1 MSSNNLLILVV
12 LVFFLFVAL
21 MVFPPLGTLVGVLSP
36 FPLIFI
42 YLQRGRQV
50 GVVLVALVFAVL
62 LLLVGAGQAMLF
74 LAEYALMAVVLGEL
88 IQMRLPGDRC
98 IAGAALASGIMSMFL
113 LASLLGDQ
121 DTSFNEFF
129 EKQIRSHL
137 SESIEAFESMGE
149 NKAEVAK
156 MKAFAENLAE
166 GFAKAY
172 PAFLLIGSL
181 IGAVANYALARFTW
195 IRFYGSGL
203 FSERKF
209 SEWVCPENLIWCF
222 IFSGAALFLG
232 SGMVGDA
239 GLNVFLVMLCVYFA
253 QGLSIV
259 VHFLKVRN
267 VPTFFW
273 FILFILIFVQPLLI
287 GLLAGL
293 GVFDIWVDFR
303 KIRNT
308 EHTI

>member
-1 MSSNNLLILVV
+1 
-12 LVFFLFVAL
+12 
-21 MVFPPLGTLVGVLSP
+21 MVFPPLGALVGVLSP

-62 LLLVGAGQAMLF
+62 LLLVGADQAMLF

-98 IAGAALASGIMSMFL
+98 IAGATLASGIMSMFL

-156 MKAFAENLAE
+156 MKALFVK
-166 GFAKAY
+166 AK
-172 PAFLLIGSL
+172 
-181 IGAVANYALARFTW
+181 
-195 IRFYGSGL
+195 
-203 FSERKF
+203 
-209 SEWVCPENLIWCF
+209 
-222 IFSGAALFLG
+222 
-232 SGMVGDA
+232 
-239 GLNVFLVMLCVYFA
+239 
-253 QGLSIV
+253 Q
-259 VHFLKVRN
+259 
-267 VPTFFW
+267 
-273 FILFILIFVQPLLI
+273 
-287 GLLAGL
+287 
-293 GVFDIWVDFR
+293 
-303 KIRNT
+303 
-308 EHTI
+308 